1 MREDRIRLSSIF
13 LTAMLVL
20 TLTTCIDPIA
30 FEAEDE
36 SRKLVIFGTFT
47 QLSQEH
53 EVSIWRTG
61 KFGSLG
67 TWVQGAT
74 VQVMDEEGNNAQY
87 IDDGEGTYILPEGAL
102 CGEVGKAY
110 QLIVTLPNQGRY
122 ESTWEIMPEPVEIE
136 NIYYEIDYRQ
146 QLSSSNIL
154 IEQFFVDVYINTP
167 LWTQSGDKVFLRW
180 EIEET
185 WSLTDK
191 YCGAF
196 DNVEACYFQVKNEFE
211 KLKLFAGFDNSQ
223 EKLENY
229 RVHSRVLAPY
239 IEFNELHY
247 FNVFQYSL
255 SESTY
260 EYWNKIDIV
269 SNPTGSIFDKIPAG
283 VPGNINEIGSNSE
296 VLGYFNVAAVTIV
309 RVVTTREQISEKIQI
324 PRQCSP
330 FISHF
335 RQPLYCCYCDILPNR
350 IPKPDY
356 WGQR

>member
-1 MREDRIRLSSIF
+1 M
-13 LTAMLVL
+13 
-20 TLTTCIDPIA
+20 
-30 FEAEDE
+30 
-36 SRKLVIFGTFT
+36 
-47 QLSQEH
+47 
-53 EVSIWRTG
+53 
-61 KFGSLG
+61 
-67 TWVQGAT
+67 
-74 VQVMDEEGNNAQY
+74 
-87 IDDGEGTYILPEGAL
+87 
-102 CGEVGKAY
+102 
-110 QLIVTLPNQGRY
+110 
-122 ESTWEIMPEPVEIE
+122 
-136 NIYYEIDYRQ
+136 
-146 QLSSSNIL
+146 
-154 IEQFFVDVYINTP
+154 
-167 LWTQSGDKVFLRW
+167 RW

-196 DNVEACYFQVKNEFE
+196 DNVEACYYQVNNKFE

-269 SNPTGSIFDKIPAG
+269 SNPTGSIFDKIPAD

-356 WGQR
+356 WGER